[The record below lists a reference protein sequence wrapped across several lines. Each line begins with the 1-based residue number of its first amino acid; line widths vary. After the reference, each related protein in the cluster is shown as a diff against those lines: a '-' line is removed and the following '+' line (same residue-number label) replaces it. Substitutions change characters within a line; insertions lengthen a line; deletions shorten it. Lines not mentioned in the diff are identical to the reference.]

1 MNRPALRA
9 KLRGKVNQAARRL
22 RELHAMR
29 DWAGIKV
36 ALQDY
41 WQASEAWRAACV

>member
-29 DWAGIKV
+29 DWSGIKA
-36 ALQDY
+36 ALEVY
-41 WQASEAWRAACV
+41 WQAANEWRAV

>member
-29 DWAGIKV
+29 DWAGIKI
-36 ALQDY
+36 ALEVY
-41 WQASEAWRAACV
+41 WRAANEWRAV

>member
-9 KLRGKVNQAARRL
+9 KLRGKVNQAARCL

-29 DWAGIKV
+29 DWQGIKI
-36 ALQDY
+36 ALEAY
-41 WQASEAWRAACV
+41 WLAADEWRAA